1 MSDTRAMIE
10 RVGERFTFPDDAFE
24 RMLRRRDRKRRNQRV
39 AAAAVAFAVFIAAIA
54 FVLGGN
60 PFDRSERPAV
70 PVPPSAS
77 NGDLTYVGADVI
89 DFSDRL
95 SDFGILFLVDP
106 AGGEPRKILEACP
119 TSPGG
124 TTSCDGVGFGSV
136 DWSPDGTRIAYQ
148 LDGFPPAQSELE
160 GIYVTEI
167 ETEQVHQ
174 LTSCTNPCVV
184 QRDVVWSPDGSRIA
198 FSQADVSG
206 CDLADSFDG
215 TCSSLYTMKPD
226 GTDRV
231 KLPTGS
237 VAEPVDP
244 SWSPD
249 GASIAF
255 SGRVGEHWF
264 VYTMAVDGSE
274 PTRLAADLP
283 SPEQTQPAWSPDGS
297 TIAFVAWEGAA
308 VGAEP
313 TQLDMSMGL
322 PFKLWAM
329 APDGTERRLL
339 TEGCCFIGGAGYG
352 VQGPEWSPDGTQ
364 ILLME
369 GTGGSLRVIDAETGG
384 YFSLPGRPT
393 GPIAWQP
400 IPITQQP

>member
-1 MSDTRAMIE
+1 MSETRAVIE
-10 RVGERFTFPDDAFE
+10 RVGERFAFPEDAFE
-24 RMLRRRDRKRRNQRV
+24 RMLRRRDRKRRNERV
-39 AAAAVAFAVFIAAIA
+39 AAAAVGIAVFVTALA

-60 PFDRSERPAV
+60 PFDRSRRPAA

-77 NGDLTYVGADVI
+77 NGDLTYVGAEVI

-106 AGGEPRKILEACP
+106 SGEKPRKILEACP
-119 TSPGG
+119 SGPGE
-124 TTSCDGVGFGSV
+124 TRSCDGVGFGSV
-136 DWSPDGTRIAYQ
+136 DWSPDGTRIAYE
-148 LDGFPPAQSELE
+148 LDGPGQSELE
-160 GIYVTEI
+160 GIYVMEIATER
-167 ETEQVHQ
+167 VHQ
-174 LTSCTNPCVV
+174 LTSCTDPCVF
-184 QRDVVWSPDGSRIA
+184 QGDIDWSPDGSRIA
-198 FSQADVSG
+198 FSQAESSG
-206 CDLADSFDG
+206 CDLADSFFG
-215 TCSSLYTMKPD
+215 GCSSLYTMKTD

-231 KLPTGS
+231 KIPTGS

-255 SGRVGEHWF
+255 SARVGERWF
-264 VYTMAVDGSE
+264 VYTMAVGGSE
-274 PTRLAADLP
+274 PTQLADDLP
-283 SPEQTQPAWSPDGS
+283 SPEPTQPAWSPDGS

-313 TQLDMSMGL
+313 TSADLSLGL
-322 PFKLWAM
+322 PFELWAM
-329 APDGTERRLL
+329 APDGSERRLL

-369 GTGGSLRVIDAETGG
+369 GTGGSLRVIDADTGK
-384 YFSLPGRPT
+384 YVSLPGRPT

-400 IPITQQP
+400 VPKPSD